1 MKFTFIGEPWA
12 DVVAKVE
19 DAGYTY
25 VAELT
30 DADFLI
36 HRGEEFDVLPPNIQ
50 WVQFHAAGIN
60 RVAHLIRKTDVPW
73 TNAAGAFAE
82 PVAEAALAHILSVMH
97 QHKLAITAGSFDAYD
112 EIDQRLQLLTN
123 AGRTVV
129 ILGAG
134 GIGAQLIR
142 LLKVF
147 GVHII
152 AVNRSGRAVE
162 GADEVHTLHD
172 MEQVWPRADIL
183 VNILPLTD
191 ETAGLIDDTVF
202 QALPTTAIVINVG
215 RGAVVDT
222 RALVRALENGEI
234 AGAGLDVTD
243 PEPLPE
249 DHRLWQ
255 LDNCLITPHTATT
268 DEMGRNFIAPTIIA
282 NAAAFEEGRPMP
294 TLIDIER
301 GY

>member
-1 MKFTFIGEPWA
+1 MKFTFIGEPWD
-12 DVVAKVE
+12 DVVAQVE
-19 DAGYTY
+19 DAGHTY
-25 VAELT
+25 VSELT
-30 DADFLI
+30 EADFLI
-36 HRGEEFDVLPPNIQ
+36 HRGEEFDSLPTNIK

-60 RVAHLIRKTDVPW
+60 RVAHLIRKTNVPW

-97 QHKLAITAGSFDAYD
+97 QHKLAITSGSFDAYD

-123 AGRTVV
+123 TNRTVV

-147 GVHII
+147 QVNII
-152 AVNRSGRAVE
+152 AVNRSGRPVA
-162 GADEVHTLHD
+162 GADEVHTLRD
-172 MEQVWPRADIL
+172 MDKVWPRADIV
-183 VNILPLTD
+183 VNILPLTE
-191 ETAGLIDDTVF
+191 ETKGLINETVF
-202 QALPTTAIVINVG
+202 KALPNHAIFVNVG

-222 RALVRALENGEI
+222 RSLVSALENGEI

-249 DHRLWQ
+249 DHPLWHM
-255 LDNCLITPHTATT
+255 DNCLITPHTATT
-268 DEMGRNFIAPTIIA
+268 DEMGRNYIAPTIIA
-282 NAAAFEEGRPMP
+282 NAEAFEAGRRMP
-294 TLIDIER
+294 TQIDIER